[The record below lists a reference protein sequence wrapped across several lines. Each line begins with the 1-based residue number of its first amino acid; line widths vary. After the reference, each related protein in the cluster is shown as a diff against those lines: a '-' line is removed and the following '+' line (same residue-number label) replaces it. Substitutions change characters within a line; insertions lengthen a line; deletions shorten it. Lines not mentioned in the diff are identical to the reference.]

1 MMVALL
7 AAVAFVACSDSDSP
21 DNPLPVPE
29 QPAKAVHEMGFTCNF
44 AEPTTRG
51 IGDGEY
57 NDEMLRDKGF
67 GVYCWYT
74 GTTHFDPAFTPPKT
88 HIKDYLLPT
97 GNLLM
102 NNQKVEWNSTS
113 AKWGYTPKKYWPI
126 NPEELLTLRAYA
138 PYTSYVM
145 TDEHGM
151 PLLPVVLATETRDDV
166 VYGTDYHNGTQHD
179 PLWGT
184 GRLVLDGGEYDPD
197 IEHKKYGDLYDNI
210 TYEMSG
216 DYRLKRTTPPADTRN
231 GTIDWY
237 FHHGMSCLM
246 FTCSIV
252 ADPGCDKVT
261 IVGFEIGNLYTR
273 GLLSLSSP
281 TASESEKPIWP
292 IDQRA
297 GDMKVKFDGATTT
310 DGGTTWTP
318 GDLAPAPDPN
328 PERPENPDDPYP
340 FVIKTNFSPARETYP
355 FDLLSHGL
363 LIIPR
368 DHSEGEGLQVKII
381 YKIDTDSEPMPP
393 AVGTIKRNFEG
404 NTKYTLKMKLTPT
417 TGGLEIETVQSAFTQ
432 WSDGGSGEHEVYN
445 W

>member
-1 MMVALL
+1 MIAFVAGLI
-7 AAVAFVACSDSDSP
+7 FVACSDSDSA
-21 DNPLPVPE
+21 DDPL
-29 QPAKAVHEMGFTCNF
+29 QPAADQTTTAKREMGFSCSF
-44 AEPTTRG
+44 AEPTTRAA
-51 IGDGEY
+51 GDGEY
-57 NDEMLRDKGF
+57 TTEMLQASGF

-74 GTTHFDPAFTPPKT
+74 GSTHFDPAFTAPNT
-88 HIKDYLLPT
+88 HIKDYL
-97 GNLLM
+97 GENGQLLM
-102 NNQKVEWNSTS
+102 NNQKVTYSGGVWS
-113 AKWGYTPKKYWPI
+113 YTPKKYWPI
-126 NPEELLTLRAYA
+126 NQEELLTLRAYA

-145 TDEHGM
+145 TDVHGM
-151 PLLPVVLATETRDDV
+151 PQLPVVLGTTTKNARL
-166 VYGTDYHNGTQHD
+166 YGNDYHEGSQHD

-184 GRLVLDGGEYDPD
+184 GRLVLPGGEYDRVAGH
-197 IEHKKYGDLYDNI
+197 EKYGSLYDNI

-216 DYRLKRTTPPADTRN
+216 DNRLKETTPADTRN
-231 GTIDWY
+231 GTIDWF

-246 FTCSIV
+246 FTCTVI

-261 IVGFEIGNLYTR
+261 IQSIEINDLYTR

-281 TASESEKPIWP
+281 TATESEKPIWN
-292 IDQRA
+292 QR
-297 GDMKVKFDGATTT
+297 DGNMRVRLSNAEDST
-310 DGGTTWTP
+310 
-318 GDLAPAPDPN
+318 DLASKPLKIDITDSSQPTGPVNLIDPN
-328 PERPENPDDPYP
+328 
-340 FVIKTNFSPARETYP
+340 K
-355 FDLLSHGL
+355 GL